1 MITRWWKSV
10 LETPVGRRLRE
21 FWAGDFLWQ
30 KVFSS
35 VDVWINHYWNATL
48 ETIVIFKTTWSMF
61 GDLQE
66 GTRTVLNDNMLFP
79 WCEQVYPYGST
90 SFNTVSPH
98 LHICNNVRLFT
109 RMNFAGA
116 WYRCLFFI
124 AQPFIAAVE
133 SNPKSIDLSALQ
145 PTRHS
150 QVTKFGEKLIQEIK
164 RHTTSKSLR
173 RRLIDIRDDNNC
185 GWNLGCVIAV
195 SKVLQYSH
203 TWDFLD

>member
-1 MITRWWKSV
+1 MVKISSGDSSRSTASGVLGRWLSLTKSV
-10 LETPVGRRLRE
+10 QLGRCL
-21 FWAGDFLWQ
+21 
-30 KVFSS
+30 
-35 VDVWINHYWNATL
+35 NHYWNATL

-150 QVTKFGEKLIQEIK
+150 QVTKSGEKLIQETK
-164 RHTTSKSLR
+164 KAYNLEESSTKTA
-173 RRLIDIRDDNNC
+173 LISVMIIIV
-185 GWNLGCVIAV
+185 GE
-195 SKVLQYSH
+195 VLVV
-203 TWDFLD
+203 W